1 MQVLD
6 IIPVSPQETFLVGYP
21 SEILRPGPWE
31 LHRNG
36 ELVATVEVTGQAA
49 TEPDQK
55 GKLAPPGVVMCQ
67 GRIDKKNFD
76 FTRDEVTLVQPAS
89 LPDNKR

>member
-6 IIPVSPQETFLVGYP
+6 IIPNSPKETFLVGYP
-21 SEILRPGPWE
+21 TGTLLPGPWE
-31 LHRNG
+31 LRRNG

-55 GKLAPPGVVMCQ
+55 GKLAPPGVVMCRGQ
-67 GRIDKKNFD
+67 VDKKRFD
-76 FTRDEVTLVQPAS
+76 FTRDEVTLVQPGT
-89 LPDNKR
+89 